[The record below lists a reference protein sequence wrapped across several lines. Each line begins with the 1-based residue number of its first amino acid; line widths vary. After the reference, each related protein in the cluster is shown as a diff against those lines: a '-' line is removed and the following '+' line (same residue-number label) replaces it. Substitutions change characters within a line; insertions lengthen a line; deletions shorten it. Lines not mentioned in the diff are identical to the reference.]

1 MTKYQEK
8 ALVRRAV
15 KEHLKKEKGR
25 TVDYNYRGVR
35 YEKANYLIISQI
47 ILSILRHVGAPLRRC
62 FSSKICQI

>member
-1 MTKYQEK
+1 MTKYQET

-35 YEKANYLIISQI
+35 YEKSELPNYITDN
-47 ILSILRHVGAPLRRC
+47 P
-62 FSSKICQI
+62 FYP